1 MKVAIIGSGIGGIC
15 SAIRLKKKG
24 FDVDV
29 FEKNEFPGGKLST
42 FKLGDFRFDAG
53 PSLFTMPHLVDEL
66 FTICDEN
73 PRNFFNYKKKKFTVN
88 IFGMTEKNSLHIL
101 IKINFLMKLKK
112 NLMFQGTSLKNILT
126 KLK

>member
-1 MKVAIIGSGIGGIC
+1 M
-15 SAIRLKKKG
+15 
-24 FDVDV
+24 

-73 PRNFFNYKKKKFTVN
+73 PRNFFNYKKKKIHCKYFWN
-88 IFGMTEKNSLHIL
+88 DGKNSPHIL

-112 NLMFQGTSLKNILT
+112 NLMFQGRSLKNILT
-126 KLK
+126 KPK